1 MDLGTIKT
9 RIDNGYYTAK
19 DDLIADIQLVWNNAK
34 KFNPI
39 GHFVHDGA
47 LFLEQFAHGRIG
59 ELRFLSNSTLN
70 PQKFSKC
77 EVKVAQCRI
86 LAILRE
92 INFGR
97 F

>member
-9 RIDNGYYTAK
+9 RIDDGHYTAK

-39 GHFVHDGA
+39 GHFVHDAA

-59 ELRFLSNSTLN
+59 KTKSLISRAFVQEFYISACFFR
-70 PQKFSKC
+70 
-77 EVKVAQCRI
+77 
-86 LAILRE
+86 
-92 INFGR
+92 
-97 F
+97 

>member
-70 PQKFSKC
+70 PKSFRN
-77 EVKVAQCRI
+77 VK
-86 LAILRE
+86 LRLHSVE
-92 INFGR
+92 I
-97 F
+97 